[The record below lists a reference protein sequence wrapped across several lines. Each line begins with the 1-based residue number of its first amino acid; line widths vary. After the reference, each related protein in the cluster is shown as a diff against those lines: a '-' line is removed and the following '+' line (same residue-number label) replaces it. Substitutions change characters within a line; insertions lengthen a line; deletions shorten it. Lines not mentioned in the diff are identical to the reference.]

1 MCATTVL
8 ILETQAMNTPFQ
20 INRSYSLHIL
30 YSCITGVYIF
40 IFFKELVVANNGPN
54 KWMNLIVYGVSMV
67 ILATVVVTKEDVV
80 IVAILVISNGDVLN
94 VNAARLMKK
103 VLGLKGSTT
112 YRVAIFMGTYATV
125 VFRALLPVGLIVLA
139 LINGKPFNMSY
150 PSVFFF
156 FVGLLFFGALNTW
169 QVNAALARICRKNG
183 RVIEVQSREV
193 HALPKPE
200 EREIQSRIE
209 LPPTYDEVCG
219 ASGGLSTFSI
229 VTETG
234 DADPLP
240 DDSQRESSSVP
251 NIAVGQRDSDSAFG
265 SLDEIANVQRQDS
278 KKSDYDN
285 EGFKNQEKK
294 GADIFVDIDLG
305 LFSGSTV

>member
-1 MCATTVL
+1 
-8 ILETQAMNTPFQ
+8 MNTPFQ

-30 YSCITGVYIF
+30 YSCITGAYIF
-40 IFFKELVVANNGPN
+40 VFFKELVVAKNGPN

-80 IVAILVISNGDVLN
+80 IVAILVISNGDILN

-103 VLGLKGSTT
+103 VLGLKGSTS
-112 YRVAIFMGTYATV
+112 YRVAVFMGTYASV

-200 EREIQSRIE
+200 EREIQAGIE

-219 ASGGLSTFSI
+219 AGGGLAILTD

-234 DADPLP
+234 DKDLAA
-240 DDSQRESSSVP
+240 DSQKESSSVP
-251 NIAVGQRDSDSAFG
+251 NVAVGQRDSDSAFG
-265 SLDEIANVQRQDS
+265 STDEIPNIERQDS
-278 KKSDYDN
+278 RRSDYDN
-285 EGFKNQEKK
+285 EGFEKHEKNS
-294 GADIFVDIDLG
+294 ADIFVDIDLG
-305 LFSGSTV
+305 LFSGSIV